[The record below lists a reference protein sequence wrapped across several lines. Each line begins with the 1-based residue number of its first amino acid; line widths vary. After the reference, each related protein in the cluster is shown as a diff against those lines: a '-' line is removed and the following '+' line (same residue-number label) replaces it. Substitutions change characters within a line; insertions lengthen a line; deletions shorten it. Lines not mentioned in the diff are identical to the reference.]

1 MSASKETVLDRAIT
15 TIRTLGS
22 VFRTADALKAG
33 IHPETLYGL
42 RDAGQIERLERGLY
56 RLADLPGI
64 GSPDLVTVAMK
75 VPHGVICLISA
86 LSYHELTTQIPHRV
100 DCAVRRAAYRPRIT
114 APPVHYVSFCDQEYS
129 AGIEEHDMDGVKV
142 RIYGAEKTLAD
153 CFKFR
158 NQLGQDVVI
167 EALRT
172 YRARRRPRIDDLLRF
187 AEACRVRQVMRPYL
201 EAIL

>member
-1 MSASKETVLDRAIT
+1 MKPSKATVPDRAVT
-15 TIRTLGS
+15 TIRQLS
-22 VFRTADALKAG
+22 PVFRTADALKAG

-42 RDAGQIERLERGLY
+42 RDAGRIERLERGLY

-64 GSPDLVTVAMK
+64 GNLDLVTVAMK

-86 LSYHELTTQIPHRV
+86 LSFHELTTQIPHRV
-100 DCAVRRAAYRPRIT
+100 DCAVQRAAYRPRIT
-114 APPVHYVSFCDQEYS
+114 APPVHYASFSDREFA
-129 AGIEEHDMDGVKV
+129 AGIEDHDMDGVKV
-142 RIYGAEKTLAD
+142 RIYSAEKTLAD

-172 YRARRRPRIDDLLRF
+172 YRTRRRPRVDDLLRF
-187 AEACRVRQVMRPYL
+187 ADVCRVGKIMRPYL